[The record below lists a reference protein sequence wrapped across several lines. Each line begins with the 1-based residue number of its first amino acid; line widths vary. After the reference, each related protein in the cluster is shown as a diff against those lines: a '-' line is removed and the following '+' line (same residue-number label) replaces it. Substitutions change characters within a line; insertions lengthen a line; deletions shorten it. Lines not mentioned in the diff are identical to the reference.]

1 MYISKYKLRGGGAGG
16 DGDNTL
22 ETCIGVS
29 KLKCVQNCKS
39 VVTFRD
45 IRYLE
50 KIIMG
55 IFAYLLQRV
64 WDIGTPAHP
73 LSKPYYSYKTP
84 LYSLHDPAILG
95 AKVKV
100 KE

>member
-1 MYISKYKLRGGGAGG
+1 MYISKYKLWGGVGAGG
-16 DGDNTL
+16 DGDYTL

-29 KLKCVQNCKS
+29 KFKCVQNCKS

-73 LSKPYYSYKTP
+73 LSKPYY
-84 LYSLHDPAILG
+84 LLLL
-95 AKVKV
+95 
-100 KE
+100 